1 MFEYIFPIFAFG
13 IVVTGIVCKGLYE
26 AMEEAKTDEAIRARA
41 QEPVRTK
48 TGDEMVSSPVNS
60 ARVERA

>member
-26 AMEEAKTDEAIRARA
+26 AMEEAKTDEALKAGF
-41 QEPVRTK
+41 QG
-48 TGDEMVSSPVNS
+48 TGSDEHQ
-60 ARVERA
+60 R

>member
-41 QEPVRTK
+41 QESVRTK
-48 TGDEMVSSPVNS
+48 TGDEMVSSPVNL